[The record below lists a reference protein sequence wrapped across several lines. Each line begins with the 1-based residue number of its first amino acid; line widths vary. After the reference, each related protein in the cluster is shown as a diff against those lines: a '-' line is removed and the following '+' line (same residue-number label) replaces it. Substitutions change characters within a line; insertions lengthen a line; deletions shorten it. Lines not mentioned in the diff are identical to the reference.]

1 MSSSVSSP
9 QNYKVVFKRLLGY
22 FKPYKAVLAV
32 SFVGLVIYGLIDA
45 AMINFLEPLIDQ
57 GITEQ
62 DRSILKIGA
71 VVVIGLFLVR
81 GLASFVSTYGLAW
94 VGNHIVRQM
103 RQELFSKMVAMPIS
117 YFDQKQSGTMISKIT
132 YDTEQVSRATA
143 QVLITAVREG
153 VTIIAL
159 LAIMF
164 KNSWQLSLVF
174 FIVGPLIGLV
184 ISVVSKRFRTISRSI
199 QNAMGEVTTST
210 EQMLKAH
217 KIILGFS
224 GQKTEAQRFEKI
236 NNNNRQQA
244 MKLVGAS
251 ASSTPF
257 IQFIGSLAI
266 AAVLLIAS
274 IDGLVPAL
282 SAGAFL
288 ALIGAMGSLMRPLK
302 QISKV
307 NAELQRGL
315 TACASVFELLDQ
327 VEETDNG
334 TRKLSRASGH
344 IEIKNLNF
352 KYQNSENLALN
363 NISLSI
369 KAGSK
374 IALVGRSGSGKSTLA
389 SLLSRFYNYND
400 GSITLDGVEISEL
413 ELDNLRHQFAFVSQQ
428 VVLFND
434 SIAKNIAYGALGKV
448 SDAEINAAAKAAHV
462 LEFSDK
468 LEHGLDSA
476 VGEDGANLSGGQRQ
490 RIAIARA
497 LLRDAP
503 LLILDEATSALDTES
518 ERSIQSELDSLAHGR
533 TSIVVAHR
541 LSTIENAD
549 TIVVMDNGQ
558 IIEQGSHQELIAK
571 DGMYKQLHLMQQS
584 EA

>member
-1 MSSSVSSP
+1 MTSADKP
-9 QNYKVVFKRLLGY
+9 PLDYKATYLRLLGY
-22 FKPYKAVLAV
+22 FKPYKAALALSFVALAV
-32 SFVGLVIYGLIDA
+32 YGLIDA
-45 AMINFLEPLIDQ
+45 AMINYLEPLVDQ
-57 GITEQ
+57 GITAA
-62 DRSILKIGA
+62 DRSILKLGA
-71 VVVIGLFLVR
+71 MVVIGLFLVR
-81 GLASFVSTYGLAW
+81 GMASFLSTYGLAW
-94 VGNHIVRQM
+94 IGNHIVRKM
-103 RQELFSKMVAMPIS
+103 RQQLFSKMVAMPIS
-117 YFDQKQSGTMISKIT
+117 FFDKKQSGAMISKIT
-132 YDTEQVSRATA
+132 YDTEQVSRATT
-143 QVLITAVREG
+143 QVLVTVIREG

-184 ISVVSKRFRTISRSI
+184 ISVVSKRFRKISKSI
-199 QNAMGEVTTST
+199 QDAMGEVTSST

-224 GQKTEAQRFEKI
+224 GQAKESQRFSDI
-236 NNNNRQQA
+236 NNNNRRQA

-266 AAVLLIAS
+266 AAVLFIAS
-274 IDGLVPAL
+274 IDGLVPSL
-282 SAGAFL
+282 TAGAFL

-315 TACASVFELLDQ
+315 TACASVFEMLDE
-327 VEETDNG
+327 VEEHNQG
-334 TRKLSRASGH
+334 QVKLARASGN
-344 IEIKNLNF
+344 IEIKDLNF
-352 KYQNSENLALN
+352 AYQGADHLALDN
-363 NISLSI
+363 VSLSI
-369 KAGSK
+369 AAGSK
-374 IALVGRSGSGKSTLA
+374 VALVGRSGSGKSTLA
-389 SLLSRFYNYND
+389 SLLMRFYNYDN
-400 GSITLDGVEISEL
+400 GSIKLDSQDINAL
-413 ELDNLRHQFAFVSQQ
+413 ELDNLRHQFALVSQQ

-434 SIAKNIAYGALGKV
+434 SIANNIAYGALEAV
-448 SDAEINAAAKAAHV
+448 SETQIYNAAKAAHV

-468 LEHGLDSA
+468 LELGLASP

-497 LLRDAP
+497 LLRNAP

-518 ERSIQSELDSLAHGR
+518 ERSIQDALDNLATGR

-549 TIVVMDNGQ
+549 LIVVMDGGK
-558 IIEQGSHQELIAK
+558 IIEQGSHQALLAK
-571 DGMYKQLHLMQQS
+571 NGMYKQLHVMQQT
-584 EA
+584 EK

>member
-1 MSSSVSSP
+1 MTSADKP
-9 QNYKVVFKRLLGY
+9 PLDYKATYLRLLGY
-22 FKPYKAVLAV
+22 FKPYKAALALSFVALAV
-32 SFVGLVIYGLIDA
+32 YGLIDA
-45 AMINFLEPLIDQ
+45 AMINYLEPLVDQ
-57 GITEQ
+57 GITAA
-62 DRSILKIGA
+62 DRSILKLGA
-71 VVVIGLFLVR
+71 MVVIGLFLVR
-81 GLASFVSTYGLAW
+81 GMASFLSTYGLAW
-94 VGNHIVRQM
+94 IGNHIVRKM
-103 RQELFSKMVAMPIS
+103 RQQLFSKMVAMPIS
-117 YFDQKQSGTMISKIT
+117 FFDKKQSGAMISKIT
-132 YDTEQVSRATA
+132 YDTEQVSRATT
-143 QVLITAVREG
+143 QVLVTVIREG

-174 FIVGPLIGLV
+174 FIVGPVIGLV
-184 ISVVSKRFRTISRSI
+184 ISVVSKRFRKISKSI
-199 QNAMGEVTTST
+199 QDAMGEVTSST

-224 GQKTEAQRFEKI
+224 GQAKESQRFSDI
-236 NNNNRQQA
+236 NNNNRRQA

-266 AAVLLIAS
+266 AAVLFIAS
-274 IDGLVPAL
+274 IDGLVPSL
-282 SAGAFL
+282 TAGAFL

-315 TACASVFELLDQ
+315 TACASVFEMLDE
-327 VEETDNG
+327 VEEHNQG
-334 TRKLSRASGH
+334 QVKLARASGN
-344 IEIKNLNF
+344 IEIKDLNF
-352 KYQNSENLALN
+352 AYQGADHLALDN
-363 NISLSI
+363 VSLSI
-369 KAGSK
+369 AAGSK
-374 IALVGRSGSGKSTLA
+374 VALVGRSGSGKSTLA
-389 SLLSRFYNYND
+389 SLLMRFYNYDN
-400 GSITLDGVEISEL
+400 GSIKLDSQDINAL
-413 ELDNLRHQFAFVSQQ
+413 ELDNLRHQFALVSQQ

-434 SIAKNIAYGALGKV
+434 SIANNIAYGALEEV
-448 SDAEINAAAKAAHV
+448 SEAQIYNAAKAAHV

-468 LEHGLDSA
+468 LELGLASP

-497 LLRDAP
+497 LLRNAP

-518 ERSIQSELDSLAHGR
+518 ERSIQDALDNLATGR

-549 TIVVMDNGQ
+549 LIVVMDGGK
-558 IIEQGSHQELIAK
+558 IIEQGSHQALLAK
-571 DGMYKQLHLMQQS
+571 NGMYKQLHVMQQT
-584 EA
+584 EQ